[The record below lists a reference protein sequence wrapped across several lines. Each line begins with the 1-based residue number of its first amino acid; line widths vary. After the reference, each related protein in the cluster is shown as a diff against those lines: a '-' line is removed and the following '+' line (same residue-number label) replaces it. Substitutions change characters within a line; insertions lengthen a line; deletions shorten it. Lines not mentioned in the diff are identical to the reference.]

1 MKHSWEAVGD
11 MAHSTLEASAVAAE
25 DLQQVEQLAQD
36 LPQGSAVAVMLQNI
50 VDAAQ
55 RGVDVSIFTSERE
68 LTPNEAADLLR
79 VSRAHL
85 TKLMDRQ
92 IIEFHRVGTH
102 RRLKMSSL
110 MDYVDRQERAR
121 AFVAHAVGTAN
132 HDRVAVM
139 DEAAEFSAE
148 ELKELGFSA

>member
-1 MKHSWEAVGD
+1 
-11 MAHSTLEASAVAAE
+11 MAHNTLQSSAVAIE

-50 VDAAQ
+50 VNAAQ
-55 RGVDVSIFTSERE
+55 RGMDISMFTSERE
-68 LTPNEAADLLR
+68 LTPNEAAELLR

-110 MDYVDRQERAR
+110 MDYIDRQERAR
-121 AFVAHAVGTAN
+121 AFVAHAVGTTN

-139 DEAAEFSAE
+139 DEASEFTSE
-148 ELKELGFSA
+148 ELKELGLPA